1 MASRG
6 LLGALGGLGAGV
18 SQLAGTLFSV
28 EIEKDRE
35 ARLQAIADKNYDRAR
50 ADQLADTASQRKFQT
65 GLLEK
70 EQNFQ
75 RETANTKF
83 GQQVSLQTLGEDVQ
97 KRLLAEAAKYPSS
110 PLGKLLQ
117 DRDNASDPDDI
128 DAINRQIAMSQLIT
142 TTDPMGAV
150 TYATATFGENN
161 QIEGMTELG
170 TFGGLGSSTYRPPSD
185 SSSPDAPEA
194 PPSIRDLDAP
204 AVQSAINQIESA
216 LESGDLRGATRP
228 QLESR
233 LQELRRR
240 LEQLNSQA
248 ANPGF
253 GAFQESFA
261 GRMKP

>member
-6 LLGALGGLGAGV
+6 LLGALGGLGAGI
-18 SQLAGTLFSV
+18 SQFASTMFNV
-28 EIEKDRE
+28 QIEKDRE
-35 ARLQAIADKNYDRAR
+35 ARLQAIADKNYDRSR
-50 ADQLADTASQRKFQT
+50 ADQLADLKSQREFQT
-65 GLLEK
+65 GLLKDERAYQDQVRST
-70 EQNFQ
+70 E
-75 RETANTKF
+75 F
-83 GQQVSLQTLGEDVQ
+83 GQQVALQTLGEGVQ
-97 KRLLAEAAKYPSS
+97 RRLLAEAQKYPQS

-117 DRDNASDPDDI
+117 DRNNASDPDEI
-128 DAINRQIAMSQLIT
+128 AAINRQIAMSQLIT

-150 TYATATFGENN
+150 TYATAEFGENN
-161 QIEGMTELG
+161 EITSLTELG
-170 TFGGLGSSTYRPPSD
+170 TFGGLGGSTYRPSSD
-185 SSSPDAPEA
+185 SSSPEAPEA

-248 ANPGF
+248 ANPGYT
-253 GAFQESFA
+253 AFAESFA
-261 GRMKP
+261 RR

>member
-1 MASRG
+1 MFN
-6 LLGALGGLGAGV
+6 V
-18 SQLAGTLFSV
+18 Q
-28 EIEKDRE
+28 IEKDRE
-35 ARLQAIADKNYDRAR
+35 ARLQAIEDKRYARSRADSLADYQRAR
-50 ADQLADTASQRKFQT
+50 TDQLADTKSEREFQT

-83 GQQVSLQTLGEDVQ
+83 GQQVALQTLGEDVQ

-117 DRDNASDPDDI
+117 DRDNASDPGDI
-128 DAINRQIAMSQLIT
+128 EAINRQIAMSQLIT

-150 TYATATFGENN
+150 TYATAEFGENN
-161 QIEGMTELG
+161 QIESLTELG
-170 TFGGLGSSTYRPPSD
+170 TFGGLGSPTYRPSSD
-185 SSSPDAPEA
+185 SSSPEAPEA
-194 PPSIRDLDAP
+194 MPSIRDLDAP
-204 AVQSAINQIESA
+204 AVQSAIDQIEAA

-240 LEQLNSQA
+240 LEQLDSQA
-248 ANPGF
+248 ANPGYT
-253 GAFQESFA
+253 AFSESFA
-261 GRMKP
+261 RR